1 MGDANAKMQKPMQNA
16 KNICICMM
24 QMQKI
29 ICICIVAFL
38 HFHFCCICIWQF
50 ILTKKQKFPKIESWI
65 FEIYVTLAIFWLI
78 FFEIIS
84 ANLISAAAG
93 NIFLHLHLKSMQN
106 AKSFCICIVTL
117 MQKSKFAFCI
127 FTSMQKISFAL
138 IFASCKKCPSV
149 VRTWFKFE

>member
-1 MGDANAKMQKPMQNA
+1 MGDANAQIDAKCKKYLHLHHANA

-50 ILTKKQKFPKIESWI
+50 ILTKKPKFPKIESWI

-78 FFEIIS
+78 FFKIIS

-117 MQKSKFAFCI
+117 MQKANLHFYIDA
-127 FTSMQKISFAL
+127 
-138 IFASCKKCPSV
+138 KKYHLH
-149 VRTWFKFE
+149 